1 MKRTKEQKGITL
13 IALIIT
19 IVVLMILAAVAIN
32 SITNEG
38 ILSQAGSTANKY
50 NQAVKDEESYL
61 QDYEDMLTAANGG
74 YETYTV
80 GTLVTVNGENFYVI
94 EDKTSLGKVVL
105 LAKGN
110 INTTALTQ
118 TSANPVAFSTE
129 PYWTGAGDIK
139 EETFPI
145 PESHIAAKA
154 AYDYGLKI
162 GGKGRLMTHTEAN
175 TLKDK
180 YSDMI
185 YGPTGAKLEYWLG
198 SANSTDFVWLVDGD
212 YGGLG
217 DVSCLTDGHFV
228 YDSIGV
234 RPVIEISK
242 SKLP

>member
-1 MKRTKEQKGITL
+1 
-13 IALIIT
+13 
-19 IVVLMILAAVAIN
+19 MILAAVAIN
-32 SITNEG
+32 SITNDG

-50 NQAVKDEESYL
+50 NQAVKNEESYL

-74 YETYTV
+74 YETYEV
-80 GTLVTVNGENFYVI
+80 GATVTVSGEDFYVI

-110 INTTALTQ
+110 INTTTLTQ
-118 TSANPVAFSTE
+118 TSANTVAFSTE
-129 PYWTGAGDIK
+129 SYWGSGTSPYDIK

-185 YGPTGAKLEYWLG
+185 YGPTGAKLNYWLG
-198 SANSTDFVWLVDGD
+198 SACDTSYVWVVDGD
-212 YGGLG
+212 GSGL
-217 DVSCLTDGHFV
+217 VSGPFGLVV
-228 YDSIGV
+228 YCGV
-234 RPVIEISK
+234 RPVVEISK
-242 SKLP
+242 SKLS